1 MDRLLELVEECQNL
15 KRKINFQISNS
26 RNDIDIKKYQTELFV
41 NKNITDFI
49 SRTIE
54 VCNNTGFKLIAL
66 KITNITN
73 IDVNGEIEVRNFSEA
88 NHILTEINKF
98 LLEET
103 EKIENRIDKKKI
115 EIISVED
122 IDQFKN
128 LLENSIVTD
137 QKYFNSFFYE
147 WKIKREFLK
156 IFDEPYSQGD
166 SGAEMCDMYTDNL
179 KVNGKR
185 LHSIIMLKGKS
196 VKTKLE
202 ISDCGKNGDQLLK
215 MAKNFIGKL
224 YIVQHVNEIS
234 QNVKDALVDHLEVHS
249 KDKEVKVCFIDG
261 QDTAKILSGLG
272 CDLEEIGKID
282 KTE

>member
-1 MDRLLELVEECQNL
+1 MDKLLGLVEECQNL

-26 RNDIDIKKYQTELFV
+26 RNDIHIKKYQTELLV
-41 NKNITDFI
+41 NKDISDFI
-49 SRTIE
+49 YRTIE
-54 VCNNTGFKLIAL
+54 ICNDTGFKLIAL

-73 IDVNGEIEVRNFSEA
+73 IDVEGEIQVRDFSEA

-98 LLEET
+98 LLDET
-103 EKIENRIDKKKI
+103 EKIENRVDKKKI

-122 IDQFKN
+122 IDQFKP
-128 LLENSIVTD
+128 LLEKSTVVD
-137 QKYFNSFFYE
+137 VKYFNSFFYE

-166 SGAEMCDMYTDNL
+166 SPAEMCDMYTDNL

-196 VKTKLE
+196 IKTELQ
-202 ISDCGKNGDQLLK
+202 ISDCGINGDQLLK
-215 MAKNFIGKL
+215 MSKNFIGKL
-224 YIVQHVNEIS
+224 YIVQHVNAIS

-249 KDKEVKVCFIDG
+249 KDREVKVCFIDG
-261 QDTAKILSGLG
+261 QDTAKILSGFG
-272 CDLEEIGKID
+272 CDLEEMGRLK
-282 KTE
+282 